1 MWSASSKAS
10 LAKGKMTPQFHP
22 RRERAFQPT
31 TEVLAANPSSF
42 EMMVSGFLKEDLA
55 TRHVLVLG

>member
-1 MWSASSKAS
+1 MR
-10 LAKGKMTPQFHP
+10 QFHP

-31 TEVLAANPSSF
+31 TETLAVNPSSF